1 MKLTPYQ
8 NRYLLLINKDI
19 SEESYL
25 LWEQLLEKI
34 DKAIMRNNYNKI

>member
-1 MKLTPYQ
+1 MKPILYQ

-19 SEESYL
+19 LEESYL

-34 DKAIMRNNYNKI
+34 DKAIIRNNYNKI